1 MDKYIIGLLD
11 TNTRVIIPDFG
22 AFIIKQKDPR
32 LIVFNEFLRYNDG
45 LLIEYVAKK
54 ENIEKDAAKKKVSE
68 YVSLAGKNLKDN
80 DEHLILGLG
89 KLKKESTGKIAFEE
103 GSKTAKKDTK
113 KKESPKESIVKE
125 EKKTTGEDTK
135 KETAEKEAKAKEV
148 PKVVPATEQKIEEAK
163 KVTQEKPADV
173 KTGEPASQEKPAD
186 VKAGEPASKEKP
198 VEMRAGES
206 VSKAQEKKEILTKP
220 KPLVSPVIHKK
231 VETRQ
236 RKRSNSQII
245 VWIILILV
253 INAAIISW
261 FVFNDEI
268 RGFLSKDSG
277 SAVAAEEGAT
287 DEPGDAETVSDEPSV
302 PGEDIAGK
310 SGTDL
315 PKQNISEPVTAPE
328 IEEESISLSEKR
340 YYIVAGCFREENN
353 ANSLVDKLTQKGHDA
368 EKFGKI
374 GNLYA
379 VSYASFIDRAEAQRK
394 LRSVREEEA
403 PEAWI
408 VYY

>member
-125 EKKTTGEDTK
+125 EKKTTEEDTK

-148 PKVVPATEQKIEEAK
+148 PKVVPATEQKIEEVK
-163 KVTQEKPADV
+163 KVTQEKPV
-173 KTGEPASQEKPAD
+173 D

-277 SAVAAEEGAT
+277 SAVATEEGAT

>member
-125 EKKTTGEDTK
+125 EKKTTEEDTK

-163 KVTQEKPADV
+163 KVTQEKPV
-173 KTGEPASQEKPAD
+173 D
-186 VKAGEPASKEKP
+186 VKAGEPA
-198 VEMRAGES
+198 
-206 VSKAQEKKEILTKP
+206 SKAQEKKEILTKP

-277 SAVAAEEGAT
+277 SAVATEEGAT

>member
-125 EKKTTGEDTK
+125 EKKTTEEDTK

-148 PKVVPATEQKIEEAK
+148 PKVVPATEQNIEEVK
-163 KVTQEKPADV
+163 KVT
-173 KTGEPASQEKPAD
+173 QEKPAD
-186 VKAGEPASKEKP
+186 VKAGEPASQEKP

-236 RKRSNSQII
+236 IKRSNSQII

-277 SAVAAEEGAT
+277 SAVATEEGAT

>member
-125 EKKTTGEDTK
+125 EKKTTEEDTK

-277 SAVAAEEGAT
+277 SAVATEEGAT